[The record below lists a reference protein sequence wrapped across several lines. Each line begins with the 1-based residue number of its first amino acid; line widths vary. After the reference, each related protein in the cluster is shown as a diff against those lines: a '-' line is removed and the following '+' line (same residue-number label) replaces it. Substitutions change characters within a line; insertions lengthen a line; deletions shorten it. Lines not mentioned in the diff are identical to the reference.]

1 MSDRLESDDWRI
13 IGALARG
20 LHVVTLFTSD
30 CPEWSFA
37 DLRKHLDLPKTT
49 IFRILKTLEASDFL
63 TYDVRTDK
71 YRLGSALIPSM
82 YVLHSH
88 AELIKIAR
96 PALEELV
103 AATGETACVAI
114 EVNDKAVVAD
124 MVLTPHPFKP
134 DLPVGR
140 VLTDLANAS
149 SKVLAAFKPDL
160 EIAWLLSRP
169 LAQLTPHTVTD
180 PAAVREQLAKVAAEG
195 IAYDFEEQRLGL
207 CGISAPIRGQAG
219 ETRAALTVVAPR
231 ERLNDDEVLRYGQAV
246 KAAAD
251 QLSARLGFAPTVR
264 TDR

>member
-1 MSDRLESDDWRI
+1 VSDRLETDDWRI
-13 IGALARG
+13 VGALSRG
-20 LHVVTLFTSD
+20 LHVITLFNSD

-37 DLRKHLDLPKTT
+37 DLRRHLDVPKTT
-49 IFRILKTLEASDFL
+49 IFRILKTLESCDFL
-63 TYDVRTDK
+63 TYDVRSDK

-103 AATGETACVAI
+103 ASTGETACVAI

-169 LAQLTPHTVTD
+169 LLQLTPNTITD
-180 PAAVREQLAKVAAEG
+180 PLVLREQLTKIAVEG

-207 CGISAPIRGQAG
+207 CGISAPVREQSGA
-219 ETRAALTVVAPR
+219 TRAALTVVAPR
-231 ERLNDDEVLRYGQAV
+231 ERLDADEVSRYGKAV
-246 KAAAD
+246 KVAAD
-251 QLSARLGFAPTVR
+251 QLSVRLGFTQTPTLAG
-264 TDR
+264 